1 MQLSIDRRVWG
12 VVLVA
17 LSVALAGCLGGGVR
31 EEQTPRGF
39 SVLRVGE
46 VGLAGQP
53 SKQDLAD
60 LSAAG
65 YQTVISLRQPGE
77 IDWNEQTA
85 VNESGM
91 RFGHFPMSVG
101 SVEVGLLARIRSV
114 IEMSPSPVLLH
125 CGSANRAALVW
136 GMLEA
141 GNRSSDEIRKIA
153 QRAGLR
159 GSAVGVLDEY
169 LRKHDA
175 GEGRLR

>member
-1 MQLSIDRRVWG
+1 
-12 VVLVA
+12 
-17 LSVALAGCLGGGVR
+17 
-31 EEQTPRGF
+31 
-39 SVLRVGE
+39 
-46 VGLAGQP
+46 
-53 SKQDLAD
+53 
-60 LSAAG
+60 
-65 YQTVISLRQPGE
+65 
-77 IDWNEQTA
+77 
-85 VNESGM
+85 M